1 MAARNA
7 IIKYFSPSQQPL
19 GETEQTNASKVTN
32 KDSLWCTYCKK
43 PRHTRER
50 CWKLHGKPP
59 MSNKNSTMQNGQPKG
74 QGQAHMTS
82 TQSGDEVKSHEPDK
96 LNREEI
102 EKLKS
107 LLGALEK
114 PPETGTCSLAFKS
127 KFSSLYALNV
137 SCTTF
142 PNSWVIDSGATDHM
156 THSSHKFI
164 TYDPCLSNRKIS
176 TADGSLSTIAGQG
189 NVLINQALTLKN
201 VLHVPNLSTN
211 LLSIHKL
218 TKDLNCNVIFYPSY
232 CIF

>member
-1 MAARNA
+1 
-7 IIKYFSPSQQPL
+7 
-19 GETEQTNASKVTN
+19 
-32 KDSLWCTYCKK
+32 
-43 PRHTRER
+43 
-50 CWKLHGKPP
+50 
-59 MSNKNSTMQNGQPKG
+59 MSNKNSTVQNGQPKG

-114 PPETGTCSLAFKS
+114 LPETGTCSLAFKS

-142 PNSWVIDSGATDHM
+142 PNSWVIDSSATDHM

-164 TYDPCLSNRKIS
+164 IYDPCPSNRKIS
-176 TADGSLSTIAGQG
+176 TADGSLSTVAGQG

-232 CIF
+232 CIFQDQGTGKMIGHAREKNGLYYLEESSGQTRTGNYLPLSYFSESSISNKDKI